1 MADLLT
7 FAEFAKTGIVKLRKD
22 NFKGIHNVYS
32 GFNEAA
38 RNYFGWTK
46 ERLIEETNKL
56 VTDGVIEIR
65 STKEGFTLY
74 LLGEKPTNGNSA
86 GDVLAKMGL

>member
-1 MADLLT
+1 MADRLE
-7 FAEFAKTGIVKLRKD
+7 FAEFTKVGIVKLRKD

-46 ERLIEETNKL
+46 EQLIDATNVL
-56 VTDGVIEIR
+56 VEQNVIEIR
-65 STKEGFTLY
+65 TTKDGFTLY
-74 LLGEKPTNGNSA
+74 LPGEKPTNGNSA

>member
-1 MADLLT
+1 MVDLLT

-38 RNYFGWTK
+38 KGYFGWTK
-46 ERLIEETNKL
+46 EQLIGETNKL
-56 VTDGVIEIR
+56 VGDGIIDIR
-65 STKEGFTLY
+65 TTKDGFTLY
-74 LLGEKPTNGNSA
+74 LKGEKPENGNSST
-86 GDVLAKMGL
+86 DVLAKMGL